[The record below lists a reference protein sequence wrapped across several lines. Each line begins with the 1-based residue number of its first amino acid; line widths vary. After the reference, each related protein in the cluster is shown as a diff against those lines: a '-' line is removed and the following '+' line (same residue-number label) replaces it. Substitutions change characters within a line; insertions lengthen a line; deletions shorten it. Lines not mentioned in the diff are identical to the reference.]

1 VNAVTAPTLPWYVA
15 HSKPRREE
23 VAKEHLVRQ
32 GYAVYLPRLKVL
44 KHLRRQV
51 LRLEPMFPRYL
62 FFRQGRADQSIA
74 PVRSTHGVASI
85 VAFGGNP
92 AILSEQS
99 LEQIRIFER
108 RQNAADMLE
117 LSALSPGRA
126 VVITRGPLAGL
137 HGLVAMVSS
146 QRVIVLMS
154 LLGQETRVMLN
165 HSELRLAA

>member
-1 VNAVTAPTLPWYVA
+1 
-15 HSKPRREE
+15 
-23 VAKEHLVRQ
+23 
-32 GYAVYLPRLKVL
+32 
-44 KHLRRQV
+44 
-51 LRLEPMFPRYL
+51 MFPRYL